1 VLAGHCANEGT
12 DVARIRKTILWAA
25 PMDPTTA
32 AGAADFAEQMKGY
45 ADIGIVE
52 VHVMPFDDPVEFI
65 RGLGQ
70 HVVPAIGRL

>member
-1 VLAGHCANEGT
+1 
-12 DVARIRKTILWAA
+12 
-25 PMDPTTA
+25 
-32 AGAADFAEQMKGY
+32 MKGY

-65 RGLGQ
+65 RGLGR